1 MEEGWP
7 TRSSNNRAPQ
17 SAHTSVGAS
26 SIAVTACRVRVPS
39 FPAAGVQAALLTDV
53 GAAGRLR
60 VAPCAAPCKCPML
73 DHGSFRIF
81 GPVQAKASLTKEVT
95 IYRVDGET

>member
-17 SAHTSVGAS
+17 SAPTSVGAS

-39 FPAAGVQAALLTDV
+39 HKTVSHAAILGSHS
-53 GAAGRLR
+53 GMGEPPRL
-60 VAPCAAPCKCPML
+60 
-73 DHGSFRIF
+73 
-81 GPVQAKASLTKEVT
+81 
-95 IYRVDGET
+95 